1 MEAVIGVGL
10 HLINH
15 LAPSL
20 HTEKD
25 EREHGQD
32 ENETPYHGGEQQD
45 DVHLIV
51 IHGVCRQLTSL
62 SNVNGVGV

>member
-10 HLINH
+10 HLVNH

-25 EREHGQD
+25 EREHCQD
-32 ENETPYHGGEQQD
+32 ENETPYHGGEQED

-51 IHGVCRQLTSL
+51 IHGV
-62 SNVNGVGV
+62 GA